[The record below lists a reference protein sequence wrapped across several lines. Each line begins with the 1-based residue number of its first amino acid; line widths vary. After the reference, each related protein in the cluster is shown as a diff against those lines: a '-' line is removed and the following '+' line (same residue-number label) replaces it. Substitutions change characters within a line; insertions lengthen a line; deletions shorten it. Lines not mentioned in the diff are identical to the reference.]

1 MHPWLDRSLL
11 RTAAPKP
18 LSFTPAS
25 RPTLPGCPAAFYGEN
40 CANVCQCQNG
50 ADCDHVT
57 GQCTCRTGFT
67 GKQCEQKCP
76 PGTFGYGCQQ
86 LCECMNNA
94 TCDYVTGTCY
104 CSPGFKGIRCDQ
116 AALMMEELNP
126 YTKISP
132 ALGSERHSVGAI
144 IGIILLLLI
153 IMVLLALFVWYRRKQ
168 KEKGH
173 DMPSV
178 SYTPAMRMTNTD
190 YSLSG
195 RQRGTN
201 RLPAPLRQL
210 GGVSLLSGPPTLQL
224 PALRLSSPVASC
236 FFPAIRGALSNK
248 ILDRDTAD
256 WRAYIY
262 LNDLG
267 ACGMNRRQNT
277 YIMEKGFKAAKTPT
291 PPSKTPP
298 IMTCKHSESS
308 YVEMKSPV
316 HRDSSYSGPPALST
330 ANKNIYE
337 VEPTISVVQE
347 ARVCSAGFIQSPYDL
362 PRNSHIPCHYDILPV
377 RHSPT
382 HGTLWDTQP

>member
-1 MHPWLDRSLL
+1 MYAR
-11 RTAAPKP
+11 
-18 LSFTPAS
+18 
-25 RPTLPGCPAAFYGEN
+25 GCPPAFYGAN

-67 GKQCEQKCP
+67 GKHCEQKCP

-132 ALGSERHSVGAI
+132 ALGAERHSVGAI

-195 RQRGTN
+195 KG
-201 RLPAPLRQL
+201 L
-210 GGVSLLSGPPTLQL
+210 
-224 PALRLSSPVASC
+224 
-236 FFPAIRGALSNK
+236 FPS
-248 ILDRDTAD
+248 
-256 WRAYIY
+256 
-262 LNDLG
+262 
-267 ACGMNRRQNT
+267 
-277 YIMEKGFKAAKTPT
+277 
-291 PPSKTPP
+291 
-298 IMTCKHSESS
+298 
-308 YVEMKSPV
+308 
-316 HRDSSYSGPPALST
+316 
-330 ANKNIYE
+330 
-337 VEPTISVVQE
+337 
-347 ARVCSAGFIQSPYDL
+347 
-362 PRNSHIPCHYDILPV
+362 
-377 RHSPT
+377 
-382 HGTLWDTQP
+382 